1 MNDQNE
7 TAEIIVLGR
16 NVLGPIEGPLFGQFF
31 ELGGRCVNNGVFEP
45 DSPRSREDG
54 VRTDVLEAL
63 QELKVTHIRYPGGC
77 GVSYYKWEELVGPV
91 AERPRAKLFRLT
103 GGSQSTAFGIP
114 EAYNYCQELDAEFY
128 MVGNAHIEAPDDAAN
143 LVE

>member
-1 MNDQNE
+1 MNDQYE

-16 NVLGPIEGPLFGQFF
+16 NVLGAIEGPLFGQFF

-45 DSPRSREDG
+45 GSPRSREDG

-77 GVSYYKWEELVGPV
+77 GASYFKWEELVGPV
-91 AERPRAKLFRLT
+91 AERPRAKLSRLT
-103 GGSQSTAFGIP
+103 
-114 EAYNYCQELDAEFY
+114 DAE
-128 MVGNAHIEAPDDAAN
+128 
-143 LVE
+143 LVIRYGMG